1 MRFIAVCKCAQW
13 YAAAEDAL
21 PAVRA
26 AFGPDTALLVKA
38 SHAMHMET
46 IVKELE
52 AQT

>member
-1 MRFIAVCKCAQW
+1 MQQGTVCNVGGH
-13 YAAAEDAL
+13 AL
-21 PAVRA
+21 PALRRE
-26 AFGPDTALLVKA
+26 FTPGTAVLVKA

>member
-1 MRFIAVCKCAQW
+1 
-13 YAAAEDAL
+13 
-21 PAVRA
+21 
-26 AFGPDTALLVKA
+26 VKA